1 MKGLAPLIAGL
12 VLGVVAGAAVG
23 PLLLG
28 ERQQPALAPLAPS
41 RSSTDPSASAASRSS
56 SPDSATVEPAT
67 PAPFAPID
75 ATRVDAPAT
84 GAAPSS
90 VVDAAVEVV
99 RSAPHPVR
107 RTGSG
112 RIEGRVARLDGSG
125 VEGVVI
131 RGSLQPGEWGIGAS
145 RTGREPPRLEP
156 LEDAVRRAVD
166 SWYEQG
172 SRRVEATTDRDGRYL
187 LAELASGR
195 WRLETWQDG
204 YAIEASGA
212 LQPEV
217 VTDGTLDFVA
227 IPVERLVVDVTL
239 QDGSP
244 PARAALLVTIR
255 SGTGSS
261 ESRQL
266 WTPGCDLRF
275 KPGTYDLRATLGE
288 QPMGP
293 AWPELLTS
301 APVEVR
307 VVAGTPPAPIRLALR
322 ASPGVRGRVT
332 FPPGARRN
340 QGLVKIA
347 PAPASGVP
355 DLAALAQHHANDDV
369 QWLQRDEYVFKDRA
383 PGRYVV
389 GFARSWNERILAH
402 AVVDIADSMLV
413 ADLVVPSP
421 DPAASL
427 VVKLL
432 DPEGAPI
439 DAAEFQWMVVRS
451 NRGSSSSGAEAEL
464 KPNGNFAVAWSL
476 VGDVDLLQPWPDDVT
491 VQLIVNHPR
500 FGRKAVAVAKGTRAL
515 QVRYSATA
523 TLLASID
530 AFVGS
535 GHESRLSMT
544 LEALAEQAGPSW
556 NQPQSL
562 GADGTQEFGPV
573 ESGRYRL
580 ELRVQGDNAWDRRI
594 VATREVEL
602 APGENRASIALP
614 KLCDV
619 VIAVPGG
626 AGSISLQGG
635 PGRESFHATLDGEGI
650 AAFKSLAAGDY
661 VAQLHGSDGMQMMN
675 LRLPVSGVVRFEPMV
690 VNAMRVLI
698 DARDGKLAELGFEE
712 GDLLVGVDGV
722 EFESSQQLQMAVMQ
736 AIGKKEATFTVQRGR
751 RSVELK
757 IDPRGLMDP
766 RKLGGRFEPAS
777 R

>member
-28 ERQQPALAPLAPS
+28 ERQSPALAPLAAP
-41 RSSTDPSASAASRSS
+41 RSSSDPSASATSRSS
-56 SPDSATVEPAT
+56 STDPASAAPAT
-67 PAPFAPID
+67 PAPVD

-84 GAAPSS
+84 GAAPAS

-99 RSAPHPVR
+99 RSAPRPAR

-112 RIEGRVARLDGSG
+112 RIEGRIARLDGSG
-125 VEGVVI
+125 VEGVVV

-172 SRRVEATTDRDGRYL
+172 SRRVETTTDRDGRYVL
-187 LAELASGR
+187 SDLASGR
-195 WRLETWQDG
+195 WRLEPWLDG
-204 YAIEASGA
+204 FAIEASGA

-217 VTDGTLDFVA
+217 ATDGTLDFVA
-227 IPVERLVVDVTL
+227 MPVERLVVDVTL
-239 QDGSP
+239 PDGSP
-244 PARAALLVTIR
+244 PPRAALLVTSR
-255 SGTGSS
+255 SGTGNS

-275 KPGTYDLRATLGE
+275 KPGSYDLRAALGE

-307 VVAGTPPAPIRLALR
+307 IAAGTAPAPIRLALR

-355 DLAALAQHHANDDV
+355 DLVALAQHHANDDV
-369 QWLQRDEYVFKDRA
+369 QWLQRDDYVFKDRA

-389 GFARSWNERILAH
+389 GVARSWNERILAH
-402 AVVDIADSMLV
+402 AVVEIADAMVV
-413 ADLVVPSP
+413 ADLVVPPP

-432 DPEGAPI
+432 DPDGALL
-439 DAAEFQWMVVRS
+439 DSAEFQWSVVRR
-451 NRGSSSSGAEAEL
+451 NGGSSSSGAEAEL
-464 KPNGNFAVAWSL
+464 KSNGNFWVAWSL
-476 VGDVDLLQPWPDDVT
+476 VGDVDLLAPWPDDVT
-491 VQLIVNHPR
+491 VQLIVNHSR
-500 FGRKAVAVAKGTRAL
+500 YGRKAVDVAKGTRAL
-515 QVRYSATA
+515 QVRYSSPA
-523 TLLASID
+523 TLLAAID
-530 AFVGS
+530 GFVGS
-535 GHESRLSMT
+535 GYEARLSMT
-544 LEALAEQAGPSW
+544 LESVGEDAAPSFS
-556 NQPQSL
+556 NQRSL
-562 GADGTQEFGPV
+562 GADGTQQFGPV

-580 ELRVQGDNAWDRRI
+580 TLRVQGDNAWERRVI
-594 VATREVEL
+594 ANREVEL

-614 KLCDV
+614 TLCDV

-635 PGRESFHATLDGEGI
+635 PGHENFYATLDGEGI
-650 AAFKSLAAGDY
+650 AAFKAMPAGDY
-661 VAQLHGSDGMQMMN
+661 VAQLHGGDGMQMMQ
-675 LRLPVSGVVRFEPMV
+675 LRLPASGVVRFEPMV
-690 VNAMRVLI
+690 VNAMRVLL
-698 DARDGKLAELGFEE
+698 DHRDGKLAAMGFED

-736 AIGKKEATFTVQRGR
+736 VIGKKEAKFTVERGR
-751 RSVELK
+751 RRVELAV
-757 IDPRGLMDP
+757 DPRALMDP
-766 RKLGGRFEPAS
+766 SKLGGRFEPAS

>member
-1 MKGLAPLIAGL
+1 MKGLAPLIAGV

-28 ERQQPALAPLAPS
+28 DRQQPALAPLAAP
-41 RSSTDPSASAASRSS
+41 RSSSDPSASAASRSS
-56 SPDSATVEPAT
+56 STDSATVEPAT
-67 PAPFAPID
+67 PATPAPID

-90 VVDAAVEVV
+90 VVDAALEAV
-99 RSAPHPVR
+99 RSAPRPAR

-112 RIEGRVARLDGSG
+112 RIEGRIARLDGSG
-125 VEGVVI
+125 VEGVVV

-145 RTGREPPRLEP
+145 RTGREPPLLEP

-172 SRRVEATTDRDGRYL
+172 SRRVETTTDRDGRYVL
-187 LAELASGR
+187 GDLASGR
-195 WRLETWQDG
+195 WRLETWLDG

-217 VTDGTLDFVA
+217 VTDGTLDFLA
-227 IPVERLVVDVTL
+227 TPVERLVVEVAL
-239 QDGSP
+239 PDGSP
-244 PARAALLVTIR
+244 PVRAALLVSLRT
-255 SGTGSS
+255 GTGST

-275 KPGTYDLRATLGE
+275 KPGSYTLRATLGE
-288 QPMGP
+288 PPMGP

-301 APVEVR
+301 APVDVR
-307 VVAGTPPAPIRLALR
+307 IAAGAAPAPIRLALR

-332 FPPGARRN
+332 FPPGMRAN

-347 PAPASGVP
+347 PAPASGAP
-355 DLAALAQHHANDDV
+355 DLVALSRYHSNDDV
-369 QWLQRDEYVFKDRA
+369 QWLQRDEYVFKDRV

-389 GFARSWNERILAH
+389 GFTRSWNERILAH
-402 AVVDIADSMLV
+402 AVVDISDAMVV
-413 ADLVVPSP
+413 ADLAVPPP

-432 DPEGAPI
+432 DPDGALL
-439 DAAEFQWMVVRS
+439 DSAQFQWMVARTNGS
-451 NRGSSSSGAEAEL
+451 SSSSGAEAEL
-464 KPNGNFAVAWSL
+464 KQNGNFWVAWSQ
-476 VGDVDLLQPWPDDVT
+476 VNDVDLLQPWPDDIT
-491 VQLIVNHPR
+491 VQLLVDHAR
-500 FGRKAVAVAKGTRAL
+500 FGRKSVAVAKGTRAL
-515 QVRYSATA
+515 QVRFSSPA

-530 AFVGS
+530 GFAGS
-535 GHESRLSMT
+535 GYESRLSMT
-544 LEALAEQAGPSW
+544 LEAAGEDAAPSF
-556 NQPQSL
+556 NQQRSL
-562 GADGTQEFGPV
+562 GADGTQQFGPV

-580 ELRVQGDNAWDRRI
+580 VLRVQGAQSWEQRR

-614 KLCDV
+614 TLCDV

-635 PGRESFHATLDGEGI
+635 PGQESLYATLDGEGV
-650 AAFKSLAAGDY
+650 AAFKALPPGDY

-675 LRLPVSGVVRFEPMV
+675 LRLPADGVVRFEPMV

-698 DARDGKLAELGFEE
+698 DTRDGKLAELGFED

-722 EFESSQQLQMAVMQ
+722 EFETSQQLQMAVMQ
-736 AIGKKEATFTVQRGR
+736 AIGKKEAKFTVERGR
-751 RSVELK
+751 RRVELT